1 MSDGNNE
8 SPKPDAS
15 SEVPL
20 PNAEDVQLQD
30 VQLTSNTPVSAD
42 VPADQAVPAAQ
53 PAQSESTAPV
63 PVPAAQ
69 LESSVPASNVHAPVS
84 HTSEAVENKA
94 PEPSKH
100 ILPNPALSAAAVNDD
115 FLREKHIGQVID
127 CIRDVVD
134 GKKLTPGMLVRVVAN
149 CMMITQKMKLPGG
162 IKKKVVVS
170 GLERYIRT
178 CPDIDEDEVQ
188 ILMTAV
194 DVYVDD
200 AINVIAAVQKGDIAV
215 KSCCIIV

>member
-20 PNAEDVQLQD
+20 PNAENAQPQD

-53 PAQSESTAPV
+53 PAQSESTAPASASASV
-63 PVPAAQ
+63 DT
-69 LESSVPASNVHAPVS
+69 VPASNVHAPVS

-215 KSCCIIV
+215 KSCCVIV